1 MTMPVMEP
9 DLDATVLED
18 WARAIDDGPF
28 SSLCWGERIA
38 FDNPD
43 NLTLLG
49 ALAAWT
55 DRVRLLTTVIVPQ
68 LHDPVMLAKALAT
81 GDMLSGGR
89 LTVGLGVGGR
99 HEDYHAVGADPATQ
113 TMRGMAE
120 RVAVMKRVWAGERSP
135 SRCCRSGRRRSSPVV
150 RRCSSAAIGPKTIRS
165 AAAWADGLA
174 GTTLDLDVAKQ
185 NELFDVAREAWAQA
199 GRPKPH
205 LATSFW
211 FAFGSH
217 EQARAQV
224 HRHLRR
230 YMNWIPAEYVDA
242 MAPTT
247 GWAGTEDELV
257 AVLRKFEEIGTDEVQ
272 LIPTSSDLDQLRR
285 AADVGGRLQAGRPLD
300 RRSRFLGRLPLAQRR
315 QQFAVRA
322 DEVDGVAA
330 AKPGVAARVQLDAAR
345 PAG

>member
-9 DLDATVLED
+9 NLDAATLEA
-18 WARAIDDGPF
+18 WARVIDDGPF

-38 FDNPD
+38 FDNPES
-43 NLTLLG
+43 LTLLG

-55 DRVRLLTTVIVPQ
+55 DRVRLVTTVVVPQ
-68 LHDPVMLAKALAT
+68 LHDPVMLAKQLAT

-113 TMRGMAE
+113 TVRGMAE
-120 RVAVMKRVWAGERSP
+120 QVAVMRRVWAGEKLTESVL
-135 SRCCRSGRRRSSPVV
+135 PVGPPPLQAGGPKLMV
-150 RRCSSAAIGPKTIRS
+150 GTIGPKTVRS

-174 GTTLDLDVAKQ
+174 GMTMDLDVDTQ
-185 NELFDVAREAWAQA
+185 NELFDVARTAWAQA
-199 GRPKPH
+199 GKPKPH

-211 FAFGSH
+211 FAMGDG

-247 GWAGTEDELV
+247 GWAGTDDELLD
-257 AVLRKFEEIGTDEVQ
+257 VLKRFAEIGTDEVH
-272 LIPTSSDLDQLRR
+272 LIPTSAEIDQLRR
-285 AADVGGRLQAGRPLD
+285 VADVVQD
-300 RRSRFLGRLPLAQRR
+300 
-315 QQFAVRA
+315 FA
-322 DEVDGVAA
+322 
-330 AKPGVAARVQLDAAR
+330 
-345 PAG
+345 